1 MTTSGTAL
9 VAGGSAPLLRVMD
22 RPARDPRM
30 RLWTNPHVHAE
41 RWLLEAN
48 VGEMG
53 TRHRWMLETLG
64 ADLMREADPWAAYDA
79 LAEEA
84 PIGALTASAH
94 IGPRP
99 MDLRALNTGR
109 PAALLLPFGET
120 TALGPGRAELMRAY
134 LESCAFAVR
143 AAGDWIDEVAGRDD
157 GPLTLVGGMAR
168 SHLFARILASAL
180 RREIVVGPAEASARG
195 AAACAAVA
203 AGSRAIPARSANA
216 RHPRAWRPTR
226 TTPRTT
232 TTRSSAGWSARR
244 SSRNS

>member
-1 MTTSGTAL
+1 
-9 VAGGSAPLLRVMD
+9 
-22 RPARDPRM
+22 
-30 RLWTNPHVHAE
+30 
-41 RWLLEAN
+41 
-48 VGEMG
+48 
-53 TRHRWMLETLG
+53 
-64 ADLMREADPWAAYDA
+64 MREADPWAAYDA

-168 SHLFARILASAL
+168 SHLFAQILASAL

-203 AGSRAIPARSANA
+203 AGLASDPCALGQREAS
-216 RHPRAWRPTR
+216 TR
-226 TTPRTT
+226 VAPDEDDAEDYDDAFERWME
-232 TTRSSAGWSARR
+232 REAQLEEF
-244 SSRNS
+244 